1 MIHSRPLGG
10 AFSLYIYNAR
20 DSHGRIAVPTRQFI
34 GFRESEAFSPQ
45 YPCQDFCI
53 VTESPY
59 LYGTQ
64 SANLSERFHIMAK
77 ARVSTNPMYTGGAGG
92 YSFYVRGGEQ
102 VVRQRRNNSNYGET
116 ASRSEAQMIRRV
128 RWANLVNMYKACK
141 FWMPKA
147 FETKSKGQTDY
158 NLFMSMNINEARVA
172 LTKDMAQNGCAVN
185 AGQYV
190 SRGSIAPIALYEYD
204 TGVGA
209 ELEIAMTITPGAST
223 TVGQFSA
230 DIIANNPVFKEGDN
244 IGVVM
249 FVNTQDGRNYPYLQT
264 TYSEVTLNS
273 SSTQLLQTI
282 SLMNRI
288 SKSNGGRLK
297 FAVGASQSHES
308 GIAFIHTRK
317 IGGELQV
324 STQRVFQTGEN
335 INGEYDSDS
344 WTQECINS
352 YGLDVEVPLDPSFRP
367 GTITSVTANSVEV
380 SDGDTLNGQQTI
392 RVYGTNLYGTNFKF
406 LANGVQYTPLEVN
419 ENYIQFS
426 ITANCDVI
434 LMLNENRYLSFDVTG
449 IVTPSDLTGRVVAGL
464 AANSGGTS
472 VPAGSLETQE
482 GCLNFPK
489 MVTEAFPYIRVF
501 VYGDSLEETDFSP
514 VGCTI
519 DRSTAIDGGIVL
531 ALRPTS
537 ATSVC
542 YVTYE
547 GYIFFVGNYTL

>member
-1 MIHSRPLGG
+1 
-10 AFSLYIYNAR
+10 
-20 DSHGRIAVPTRQFI
+20 
-34 GFRESEAFSPQ
+34 
-45 YPCQDFCI
+45 
-53 VTESPY
+53 
-59 LYGTQ
+59 
-64 SANLSERFHIMAK
+64 
-77 ARVSTNPMYTGGAGG
+77 MYTGGAGG

-209 ELEIAMTITPGAST
+209 ELEITMTITPSASS
-223 TVGQFSA
+223 TVGQFAA

-244 IGVVM
+244 LAVIM
-249 FVNTQDGRNYPYLQT
+249 FVNTQDGRNYPYLQSI
-264 TYSEVTLNS
+264 YSEITLNS
-273 SSTQLLQTI
+273 SSTQLLQSI

-317 IGGELQV
+317 VGGELQV

-335 INGEYDSDS
+335 INGEYSDDT

-367 GTITSVTANSVEV
+367 GTISQVTANSVTI
-380 SDGDTLNGQQTI
+380 SDGDQLSGQQTI
-392 RVYGTNLYGTNFKF
+392 RVYGSNLYGSNFKF

-419 ENYIQFS
+419 ESYIQFS
-426 ITANCDVI
+426 ITANCNVV
-434 LMLNENRYLSFDVTG
+434 LMLNGFRYLSFDVSG
-449 IVTPSDLTGRVVAGL
+449 ITTPSDLSGRVIGYL
-464 AANSGGTS
+464 LSSDGQPLINEETNS
-472 VPAGSLETQE
+472 
-482 GCLNFPK
+482 GCLNFAHKADSSGEFFAALLVGSEDTPSLSD
-489 MVTEAFPYIRVF
+489 VTPHNATIENRSVQTPNALGITVTPTDYAKP
-501 VYGDSLEETDFSP
+501 VYL
-514 VGCTI
+514 I
-519 DRSTAIDGGIVL
+519 
-531 ALRPTS
+531 
-537 ATSVC
+537 
-542 YVTYE
+542 YE
-547 GYIFFVGNYTL
+547 GYIFFVANYS

>member
-1 MIHSRPLGG
+1 
-10 AFSLYIYNAR
+10 
-20 DSHGRIAVPTRQFI
+20 
-34 GFRESEAFSPQ
+34 
-45 YPCQDFCI
+45 
-53 VTESPY
+53 
-59 LYGTQ
+59 
-64 SANLSERFHIMAK
+64 
-77 ARVSTNPMYTGGAGG
+77 MYTGGAGG

-209 ELEIAMTITPGAST
+209 ELEITMTITPSASS
-223 TVGQFSA
+223 TVGQFAA

-244 IGVVM
+244 LAVIM
-249 FVNTQDGRNYPYLQT
+249 FVNTQDGRNYPYLQSI
-264 TYSEVTLNS
+264 YSEITLNS
-273 SSTQLLQTI
+273 SSTQLLQSI

-317 IGGELQV
+317 VGGELQV

-335 INGEYDSDS
+335 INGEYSDDV

-352 YGLDVEVPLDPSFRP
+352 YGLDVEVPLDPSFKP
-367 GTITSVTANSVEV
+367 GTISSVTANSAVI
-380 SDGDTLNGQQTI
+380 SDGDTLTGQQTI
-392 RVYGTNLYGTNFKF
+392 RVYGSNLYGSNFKF
-406 LANGVQYTPLEVN
+406 IANNVEYTPLDVHED
-419 ENYIQFS
+419 YIQFS
-426 ITANCDVI
+426 LTDNCDVVI
-434 LMLNENRYLSFDVTG
+434 MLNGRLYLSFRVNG
-449 IVTPSDLTGRVVAGL
+449 ITPPAALTGTVSALQYSGSAASFSGAVNTVVSDTYCLNYPYRVTEELAGFRV
-464 AANSGGTS
+464 NVGFNEE
-472 VPAGSLETQE
+472 PAEGVVTFVNASIVRRQWNAETQQASY
-482 GCLNFPK
+482 GVVPIDANG
-489 MVTEAFPYIRVF
+489 T
-501 VYGDSLEETDFSP
+501 VY
-514 VGCTI
+514 
-519 DRSTAIDGGIVL
+519 AI
-531 ALRPTS
+531 
-537 ATSVC
+537 
-542 YVTYE
+542 YE
-547 GYIFFVGNYTL
+547 GFIVFVGNYS

>member
-1 MIHSRPLGG
+1 
-10 AFSLYIYNAR
+10 
-20 DSHGRIAVPTRQFI
+20 
-34 GFRESEAFSPQ
+34 
-45 YPCQDFCI
+45 
-53 VTESPY
+53 
-59 LYGTQ
+59 
-64 SANLSERFHIMAK
+64 
-77 ARVSTNPMYTGGAGG
+77 MYTGGAGG

-209 ELEIAMTITPGAST
+209 ELEISMTITPGAST
-223 TVGQFSA
+223 TVGQFA
-230 DIIANNPVFKEGDN
+230 TDIIANNPVFKEGDN
-244 IGVVM
+244 LAVIM
-249 FVNTQDGRNYPYLQT
+249 FVNTQDGRNYPYLQSV
-264 TYSEVTLNS
+264 YSEVTLNS
-273 SSTQLLQTI
+273 SSTQLLQSI

-317 IGGELQV
+317 AGGELQV

-335 INGEYDSDS
+335 INGEYSDDT

-367 GTITSVTANSVEV
+367 GTISQVTANSVEI
-380 SDGDTLNGQQTI
+380 SDGDQLSGQQTV
-392 RVYGTNLYGTNFKF
+392 RVYGTGLDSNNFKF
-406 LANGVQYTPLEVN
+406 FVDGVVTQPILFD
-419 ENYIQFS
+419 ENYIGF
-426 ITANCDVI
+426 I
-434 LMLNENRYLSFDVTG
+434 LVRGCSVVMMLNGLHYMSFSVG
-449 IVTPSDLTGRVVAGL
+449 NVATPEEM
-464 AANSGGTS
+464 SGT
-472 VPAGSLETQE
+472 
-482 GCLNFPK
+482 
-489 MVTEAFPYIRVF
+489 
-501 VYGDSLEETDFSP
+501 
-514 VGCTI
+514 
-519 DRSTAIDGGIVL
+519 VL
-531 ALRPTS
+531 AYQS
-537 ATSVC
+537 AATSGAESVNQGLTRDYC
-542 YVTYE
+542 LEYKHKASEDLMYFLVYAFFAEGETISLSDISVNNGTIERSAEDESKAYVYVKPVDFDKPVAILYKT
-547 GYIFFVGNYTL
+547 YIFFVGNY

>member
-1 MIHSRPLGG
+1 
-10 AFSLYIYNAR
+10 
-20 DSHGRIAVPTRQFI
+20 
-34 GFRESEAFSPQ
+34 
-45 YPCQDFCI
+45 
-53 VTESPY
+53 
-59 LYGTQ
+59 
-64 SANLSERFHIMAK
+64 
-77 ARVSTNPMYTGGAGG
+77 MYTGGAGG

-209 ELEIAMTITPGAST
+209 ELELVMTNTPSAST
-223 TVGQFSA
+223 TVGQFAA

-244 IGVVM
+244 LAVIM
-249 FVNTQDGRNYPYLQT
+249 FVNTQDGRNYPYLQS

-273 SSTQLLQTI
+273 SSTQLLQSI
-282 SLMNRI
+282 NLMTRI

-317 IGGELQV
+317 VGGELQV

-335 INGEYDSDS
+335 INGEYSDDT
-344 WTQECINS
+344 WTQECIDS

-367 GTITSVTANSVEV
+367 GTISSVTANSVEI
-380 SDGDTLNGQQTI
+380 SDGDQLSGQQTI
-392 RVYGTNLYGTNFKF
+392 RVYGSNLYGSNFKF

-426 ITANCDVI
+426 ITASCDVI
-434 LMLNENRYLSFDVTG
+434 LMLNGVRYLSFDVTG
-449 IVTPSDLTGRVVAGL
+449 ITPPEELGGYVRCRLGNSRSNVNNNSSEDTNNYCLNYNKMVSAEWTGFSVVVTLSEGSTVEASDITVTGGTLTEFIYRADSNSVAFFITPSDVNGVV
-464 AANSGGTS
+464 
-472 VPAGSLETQE
+472 
-482 GCLNFPK
+482 
-489 MVTEAFPYIRVF
+489 Y
-501 VYGDSLEETDFSP
+501 
-514 VGCTI
+514 
-519 DRSTAIDGGIVL
+519 AIFDGF
-531 ALRPTS
+531 
-537 ATSVC
+537 
-542 YVTYE
+542 
-547 GYIFFVGNYTL
+547 IFFVGNYR